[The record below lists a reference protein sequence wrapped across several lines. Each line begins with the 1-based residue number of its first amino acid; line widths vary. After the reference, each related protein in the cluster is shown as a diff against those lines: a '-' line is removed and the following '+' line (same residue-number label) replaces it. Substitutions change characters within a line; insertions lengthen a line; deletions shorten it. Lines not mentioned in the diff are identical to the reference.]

1 MFFKKLNEL
10 SDRSKFAVAVGSRNA
25 NPQDCEMF
33 ESPTTFKSTTPFED
47 MEDEELFEDASAAF
61 FSASHAEDP
70 SGVIPELLAKI

>member
-47 MEDEELFEDASAAF
+47 MEDCELFEDVTAAF
-61 FSASHAEDP
+61 FSASYAENP
-70 SGVIPELLAKI
+70 FGVTPKLLAIV

>member
-1 MFFKKLNEL
+1 MFVAKLNEI
-10 SDRSKFAVAVGSRNA
+10 STQTKFAVAVCSTNA
-25 NPQDCEMF
+25 NMQDCEMF
-33 ESPTTFKSTTPFED
+33 ESPKCFKSTTPFED